1 MSSLRPSTRNWYDG
15 LSCSTRRT
23 SFVSSPRL
31 LVLLQTQNLEI
42 PASQLRKYFKLG
54 DHVKVVEGRYQGE
67 VGLVV
72 RVEENIAYIF
82 SDLMQEEVCTAAV
95 LCVRDRRILLT

>member
-23 SFVSSPRL
+23 SFVSSLR
-31 LVLLQTQNLEI
+31 LLQTQNLEI